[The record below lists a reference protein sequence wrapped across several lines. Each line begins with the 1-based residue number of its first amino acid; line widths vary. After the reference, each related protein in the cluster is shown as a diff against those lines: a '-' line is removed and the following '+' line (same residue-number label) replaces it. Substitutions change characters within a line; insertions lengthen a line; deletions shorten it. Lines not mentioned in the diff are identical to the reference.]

1 MAPTSFVS
9 AAAAQEAAEGKKTKR
24 LIETNSSDTLT
35 HTWNIGDHPPTVI
48 YAQLTSRDIHQ
59 GYTHDSSPFLYAN

>member
-35 HTWNIGDHPPTVI
+35 HTWNIGDHPPHGHLR
-48 YAQLTSRDIHQ
+48 A
-59 GYTHDSSPFLYAN
+59 ANIERYPSGLHA